1 MAGVIA
7 LCSVGS
13 LGKYLCDELLAAGRQ
28 FVVISRQSNKGAF
41 FEQRNIRVRTSDYS
55 AASVLAI
62 LDDTNAGALVSFN
75 NSDGQT
81 YVDVHCAFLEA
92 CRRSRSCRRFIPA
105 EFAGNVDDFPLLPSY
120 FQTSRVPFR
129 RILER
134 ETGVEWTVFNN
145 GWLMDYLLTRDKTY
159 MPWIPNEFPI
169 DPNNWTACI
178 RGTGDQVQSFTSA
191 RDVARAL
198 IMLLDAPEWASFL
211 SFWLLMRSDTV
222 KERTTYIT
230 GQWSTFNDMVRFME
244 AFHGP
249 STPPRPDSAD
259 KARPPDGQDVQVG
272 AGHTARQRAAP
283 YGGERGGALSGERG
297 GDDGDGVG
305 GVPARQDA
313 SSTGQVL

>member
-198 IMLLDAPEWASFL
+198 IMLLDAPEW
-211 SFWLLMRSDTV
+211 
-222 KERTTYIT
+222 ERTTYIT

-244 AFHGP
+244 AFHG
-249 STPPRPDSAD
+249 RPMDKTYRSEQDIRRDSALPPTAENAEARYLASVEEMMVTGSGACPRD
-259 KARPPDGQDVQVG
+259 K
-272 AGHTARQRAAP
+272 TLRQR
-283 YGGERGGALSGERG
+283 GRFFEGLDFTTLEGLLVQTG
-297 GDDGDGVG
+297 
-305 GVPARQDA
+305 
-313 SSTGQVL
+313 SSRCQTI